1 MIVTGTVM
9 LFTGATFY
17 LTQEKFSLD
26 LTKDIEKAA
35 YKKQLEIDY
44 SLISINIYNMTHLC
58 HITLDIL

>member
-26 LTKDIEKAA
+26 LPKDIKKAA
-35 YKKQLEIDY
+35 YKNNLK
-44 SLISINIYNMTHLC
+44 
-58 HITLDIL
+58 